1 MEFISIDQNSH
12 TFWDVLPKLQALAHG
27 GYSACHCIEDIDVA
41 FTAIGA
47 RVGDD
52 TDEVVG
58 EVVGQKMRMARERF
72 YRGGG
77 SDWGAAMFYFS
88 FLGRQPVEI
97 RRFEPFTGMKTNV
110 LAGKLGCSVDDLYDR
125 FSPSDNWQ
133 LIAPSYFQSRD
144 LHRVIGDLG
153 VSRTAGFL
161 GEMIDIARRDM
172 LDAFGGAEAHRRV
185 EGWIDAQRSVLA
197 ESIEAVGADGTL
209 VELYRRWLGR
219 YVRDPIS
226 LGLTSELFACGRDAA
241 QTALLEVFTGRY
253 GEAAALYNSAIE
265 ETRQPQRRLDVG
277 RGELPFFATIQR
289 DGHMV
294 RGGAFLAGG
303 GLQIADMHF
312 DLLSG
317 GRIPVDKLTGAGV
330 IALAG
335 KAMVLVM
342 QARIG
347 PGGRALALP
356 YRGSLYMPASNRLA
370 EKLTAAGL
378 MPGELQP
385 IVRVRLGFLDALE
398 AIETPIRLPEYLKR
412 AMDADVVPASRLGG
426 EWRGLVADARERLDA
441 FRTADGRQKWQERT
455 CGALLEEMDQL
466 DAARRDLAGTD
477 PKGPEIRGLSKRARQ
492 LGARVLDATVE
503 QIAGDLHTVELDYWD
518 SRGAILP
525 WAIALDG
532 REFYNKLVE
541 NAEICKESVSRN
553 PTSQLQRYLR

>member
-1 MEFISIDQNSH
+1 MELISIDQNCH
-12 TFWDVLPKLQALAHG
+12 PLWDVLPKLQALAHG
-27 GYSACHCIEDIDVA
+27 GYSVCHCIEDIDVA

-47 RVGDD
+47 QVGDD
-52 TDEVVG
+52 
-58 EVVGQKMRMARERF
+58 KMRVAQERF
-72 YRGGG
+72 YRSGAA
-77 SDWGAAMFYFS
+77 DWGAAIFYFN

-133 LIAPSYFQSRD
+133 LIGPSYFQSRD

-153 VSRTAGFL
+153 ISQTARFL

-172 LDAFGGAEAHRRV
+172 LDTFPSDESRRRI
-185 EGWIDAQRSVLA
+185 ERWIDGQRNVLTELLDTA
-197 ESIEAVGADGTL
+197 GEGKL

-219 YVRDPIS
+219 YVQPPIS

-241 QTALLEVFTGRY
+241 QTALLEIFTARY
-253 GEAAALYNSAIE
+253 DEAAEMYNSAIA
-265 ETRQPQRRLDVG
+265 ETRQPLHPLDVG

-294 RGGAFLAGG
+294 RGGASLVGG
-303 GLQIADMHF
+303 DLQIADMHF

-347 PGGRALALP
+347 PAGRALALP
-356 YRGSLYMPASNRLA
+356 HRGSLYMPASNRLA
-370 EKLTAAGL
+370 EKLREAGL

-385 IVRVRLGFLDALE
+385 IMRVRLGFLDVLKAV
-398 AIETPIRLPEYLKR
+398 ETPIRLPEYLR
-412 AMDADVVPASRLGG
+412 GAMDADVVPAHRLGG
-426 EWRGLVADARERLDA
+426 EWRDLVTGARERLES
-441 FRTADGRQKWQERT
+441 FRTDDGRRSWRQRT
-455 CGALLEEMDQL
+455 QGPLLEEIDHL
-466 DAARRDLAGTD
+466 DHARRDLAQTD
-477 PKGPEIRGLSKRARQ
+477 PKGPEIRRLSKQSRQ
-492 LGARVLDATVE
+492 LDARISKATVE

-518 SRGAILP
+518 SRGAVWP
-525 WAIALDG
+525 WAVALGGDD
-532 REFYNKLVE
+532 FYNNLIA
-541 NAEICKESVSRN
+541 NARIYTEE
-553 PTSQLQRYLR
+553 T

>member
-1 MEFISIDQNSH
+1 MELISIDQNSH

-47 RVGDD
+47 RVGGDD
-52 TDEVVG
+52 
-58 EVVGQKMRMARERF
+58 VGQQMRMARERF
-72 YRGGG
+72 YRGGAA
-77 SDWGAAMFYFS
+77 DWGAAIFYFS

-97 RRFEPFTGMKTNV
+97 RRLEPFTGMKTNV

-133 LIAPSYFQSRD
+133 LVAPSYFQSRD

-153 VSRTAGFL
+153 VSQTAVFL
-161 GEMIDIARRDM
+161 GEMIDIAARDM
-172 LDAFGGAEAHRRV
+172 LDAFVGDEARRRV
-185 EGWIDAQRSVLA
+185 EGWIDEQRSVLA
-197 ESIEAVGADGTL
+197 ESIEDAGDDGEL

-226 LGLTSELFACGRDAA
+226 LGLTSELFACGRDAT
-241 QTALLEVFTGRY
+241 QTALLEIFTGRY
-253 GEAAALYNSAIE
+253 DEASKLYNSAIE
-265 ETRQPQRRLDVG
+265 ETGLQLRRLDVG
-277 RGELPFFATIQR
+277 RGELPFFATIER

-294 RGGAFLAGG
+294 RSGAFLDGG

-317 GRIPVDKLTGAGV
+317 GRIPVDKLRDAGV

-347 PGGRALALP
+347 PGGRSLALP

-370 EKLTAAGL
+370 EKLSDAGM

-398 AIETPIRLPEYLKR
+398 TIETPIRLPEYLR
-412 AMDADVVPASRLGG
+412 GAMDADVVPASRLGG

-455 CGALLEEMDQL
+455 QGTLLEEMNQL

-477 PKGPEIRGLSKRARQ
+477 PKGPDIRGLSKRTRQ
-492 LGARVLDATVE
+492 IGASILEATVE
-503 QIAGDLHTVELDYWD
+503 QISGDLHTTELDYWD
-518 SRGAILP
+518 SRGAV
-525 WAIALDG
+525 WAWAVALGGD
-532 REFYNKLVE
+532 EFYNNLIA
-541 NAEICKESVSRN
+541 NARIYTEG
-553 PTSQLQRYLR
+553 

>member
-1 MEFISIDQNSH
+1 MKLISIDQNSH
-12 TFWDVLPKLQALAHG
+12 TFWDVLPKLQALACG
-27 GYSACHCIEDIDVA
+27 GYSACHSIEDIDVA
-41 FTAIGA
+41 FTAIGS
-47 RVGDD
+47 RVADGADQ
-52 TDEVVG
+52 
-58 EVVGQKMRMARERF
+58 VVGQEMRMARERF
-72 YRGGG
+72 YRSGGA
-77 SDWGAAMFYFS
+77 DWGAAIFYFS

-133 LIAPSYFQSRD
+133 LIAPSYFQSRG
-144 LHRVIGDLG
+144 LHRVIGDLS
-153 VSRTAGFL
+153 VSQTAGFL
-161 GEMIDIARRDM
+161 GEMIDVARRDM
-172 LDAFGGAEAHRRV
+172 LDTFEGTEAQRRV
-185 EGWIDAQRSVLA
+185 EGWIDGQRAVLA
-197 ESIEAVGADGTL
+197 ELIEAAGGGTL

-219 YVRDPIS
+219 YLRDPIS

-241 QTALLEVFTGRY
+241 QTALLEIFTGRY
-253 GEAAALYNSAIE
+253 DEAAGLYNAAID
-265 ETRQPQRRLDVG
+265 ETQQPQRRLDVG
-277 RGELPFFATIQR
+277 AGELPFFATVQR

-294 RGGAFLAGG
+294 RSGAFLAGG

-312 DLLSG
+312 DLPGG
-317 GRIPVDKLTGAGV
+317 GRIPVDKLRDAGV

-347 PGGRALALP
+347 PDGRALALP

-412 AMDADVVPASRLGG
+412 AMDADVVSASRLGG
-426 EWRGLVADARERLDA
+426 EWRGLVADARERLET
-441 FRTADGRQKWQERT
+441 FRTAEGRRQWQEQT
-455 CGALLEEMDQL
+455 CGALLEEMNQL
-466 DAARRDLAGTD
+466 DAARRDLARTD
-477 PKGPEIRGLSKRARQ
+477 PKGPEIRALSKRTRQ
-492 LGARVLDATVE
+492 LGASITEATVE

-518 SRGAILP
+518 SRGAVWP
-525 WAIALDG
+525 WAVALGGDD
-532 REFYNKLVE
+532 FYNDLIA
-541 NAEICKESVSRN
+541 NARIYTEA
-553 PTSQLQRYLR
+553 

>member
-1 MEFISIDQNSH
+1 MKLISIDQNSH
-12 TFWDVLPKLQALAHG
+12 TFWDVLPKLQALARG

-41 FTAIGA
+41 FTAIGS
-47 RVGDD
+47 RVADGADQ
-52 TDEVVG
+52 
-58 EVVGQKMRMARERF
+58 VVGQEMRMARERF
-72 YRGGG
+72 YRSGGA
-77 SDWGAAMFYFS
+77 DWGAAMFYFS

-97 RRFEPFTGMKTNV
+97 RRFEQFTGMKTNV

-133 LIAPSYFQSRD
+133 LIAPSYFQGRD
-144 LHRVIGDLG
+144 LHRVIGDLS
-153 VSRTAGFL
+153 VSQTAGFL

-172 LDAFGGAEAHRRV
+172 LDTFGGPEARGRV
-185 EGWIDAQRSVLA
+185 EGWIDTQRAVLA
-197 ESIEAVGADGTL
+197 ELIEAAGGGTL

-219 YVRDPIS
+219 YVRDPIT

-241 QTALLEVFTGRY
+241 QTALLEIFTGRY
-253 GEAAALYNSAIE
+253 DEASKLYNAAID
-265 ETRQPQRRLDVG
+265 ETQQPQRRLDVG
-277 RGELPFFATIQR
+277 AGELPFFATVQR

-294 RGGAFLAGG
+294 RGGAFMAGG

-312 DLLSG
+312 DLLGG
-317 GRIPVDKLTGAGV
+317 GRIPVDKLRDAGV

-347 PGGRALALP
+347 PDGRALALP
-356 YRGSLYMPASNRLA
+356 YRGSLYMPAANRLA

-412 AMDADVVPASRLGG
+412 AMDTDVVPASRLGG
-426 EWRGLVADARERLDA
+426 EWRGLVADARERLEA
-441 FRTADGRQKWQERT
+441 FRTADGRRQWQERT
-455 CGALLEEMDQL
+455 CGALLEEMNQL
-466 DAARRDLAGTD
+466 DAARRDLARTD
-477 PKGPEIRGLSKRARQ
+477 PKGPEIRALSKRTRQ
-492 LGARVLDATVE
+492 LGTRITEAAVE

-518 SRGAILP
+518 SRGAVWP
-525 WAIALDG
+525 WAVALGGDD
-532 REFYNKLVE
+532 FYNDLIA
-541 NAEICKESVSRN
+541 NARIYTEA
-553 PTSQLQRYLR
+553 